1 MGKGIGFQIG
11 RVSSR
16 KLHRIFSKPADRFR
30 RDYRLLNHSKTF
42 YSTLPR
48 GVDSF
53 SVEIFDEKSFTTDER
68 IAWAVLNIPERVIQG
83 ETVDDWYPLSG
94 KQGDLAEGQGQGSS
108 FFDEITGTQSVAPVG

>member
-1 MGKGIGFQIG
+1 MVLKSQNGERKGVQILPE
-11 RVSSR
+11 RVACS
-16 KLHRIFSKPADRFR
+16 FNQTVD
-30 RDYRLLNHSKTF
+30 LNHFKTF

-94 KQGDLAEGQGQGSS
+94 KQGDLAEGQGQVHHMSEFLVHFRS
-108 FFDEITGTQSVAPVG
+108 IFRERTKW

>member
-1 MGKGIGFQIG
+1 MGKGRGFKSK
-11 RVSSR
+11 RVAC
-16 KLHRIFSKPADRFR
+16 LVNQTVA
-30 RDYRLLNHSKTF
+30 LNQLKTF

-94 KQGDLAEGQGQGSS
+94 KQGDLAEGQGQVHHIVRISGSFWAHFRS
-108 FFDEITGTQSVAPVG
+108 TSGELTKW

>member
-1 MGKGIGFQIG
+1 M
-11 RVSSR
+11 
-16 KLHRIFSKPADRFR
+16 
-30 RDYRLLNHSKTF
+30 KTF

-94 KQGDLAEGQGQGSS
+94 KQGDLAEGQGQVHHIVRISGPISSS
-108 FFDEITGTQSVAPVG
+108 FPVHFRFIFGPFPVNGPNDKP

>member
-1 MGKGIGFQIG
+1 MGKGPGFKSK
-11 RVSSR
+11 RVAF
-16 KLHRIFSKPADRFR
+16 LMIQTVV
-30 RDYRLLNHSKTF
+30 LNQLKTF

-94 KQGDLAEGQGQGSS
+94 KQGDLAEGQGQVHHIVRISGSFWAHFRS
-108 FFDEITGTQSVAPVG
+108 TSGELTKW

>member
-1 MGKGIGFQIG
+1 MGKGKGFKSK
-11 RVSSR
+11 RVAC
-16 KLHRIFSKPADRFR
+16 LVNQTVA
-30 RDYRLLNHSKTF
+30 LNQFKTF

-94 KQGDLAEGQGQGSS
+94 KQGDLAEGQGQVHHIVCISGSFRVDFRS
-108 FFDEITGTQSVAPVG
+108 ISGQRTK

>member
-1 MGKGIGFQIG
+1 MLQT
-11 RVSSR
+11 V
-16 KLHRIFSKPADRFR
+16 D
-30 RDYRLLNHSKTF
+30 LNQWKTF

-94 KQGDLAEGQGQGSS
+94 KQGDLAEGQGKVHHIVRTSGLLFVNFRSNDEPQKLIWS
-108 FFDEITGTQSVAPVG
+108 FRIKNINNRCIQATNNS

>member
-1 MGKGIGFQIG
+1 MGKGKGFKSDQIACLA
-11 RVSSR
+11 VQTV
-16 KLHRIFSKPADRFR
+16 A
-30 RDYRLLNHSKTF
+30 LNQFKTF

-94 KQGDLAEGQGQGSS
+94 KQGDLAEGQGQVHHIVHVSGPFWAHFRPTSG
-108 FFDEITGTQSVAPVG
+108 ELTKW

>member
-1 MGKGIGFQIG
+1 MVLKSQNGERKGVQILPE
-11 RVSSR
+11 RVACSFNQTVD
-16 KLHRIFSKPADRFR
+16 LN
-30 RDYRLLNHSKTF
+30 RLKTF

-94 KQGDLAEGQGQGSS
+94 KQGDLAEGQGQVHHMSEFLVHFRS
-108 FFDEITGTQSVAPVG
+108 IFRERTKW